1 MYYIMRLISG
11 GEGSRVDRI
20 EANSIEEATYFFI
33 GRKQVDEVTFHK
45 LYTVEADDS
54 DRRK

>member
-33 GRKQVDEVTFHK
+33 GRKQVDEETFHK